1 MRTPPPSRPAVL
13 ACALHEIERVPARR
27 RLLQAALVALLPAG
41 CGFQL
46 RRPPTLNFA
55 TVQLLGFPAR
65 SPFTEDLRRSIEA
78 SGSTR
83 VVEPPVQAQVL
94 LEALED
100 RRDKSVAAQA
110 SAGQVR
116 EFTLRTRLRFRLRT
130 PQGRILI
137 PATELLLTR
146 DLSYSESNALA
157 KEQEE
162 AMLYRS
168 VQTDIVEQVMRL
180 LAAVPAL

>member
-1 MRTPPPSRPAVL
+1 MPMNPSNQPAMPPPAS
-13 ACALHEIERVPARR
+13 RR
-27 RLLQAALVALLPAG
+27 RLLQSALVALLPAG

-46 RRPPTLNFA
+46 RRSPTLNFA
-55 TVQLLGFPAR
+55 TVQLVGFPAR

-83 VVEPPVQAQVL
+83 VVESPADAQVV

-100 RRDKSVAAQA
+100 RRDKTVAAQA

-116 EFTLRTRLRFRLRT
+116 EFTLRARLRFRLRT
-130 PQGRILI
+130 PAGRILI
-137 PATELLLTR
+137 PATELLLR
-146 DLSYSESNALA
+146 REMSYNESNALA

-168 VQTDIVEQVMRL
+168 MQNDIVEQVMRQ